1 MIRMTRRRRRS
12 RQSWHPAVLLVA
24 LIAVLAVVHAM
35 IGVIGLVLIVAA
47 STGAAYYAGLRS
59 RPVTRARTT
68 PAANARSLAQ
78 LNRHLNERLDATQ
91 VKLEAA
97 MDRAD
102 RAEEAARDTANA
114 Q

>member
-1 MIRMTRRRRRS
+1 
-12 RQSWHPAVLLVA
+12 
-24 LIAVLAVVHAM
+24 M
-35 IGVIGLVLIVAA
+35 IGVIGLALIVAA

-97 MDRAD
+97 MDRAFSEKG
-102 RAEEAARDTANA
+102 RGARVFCGTCGGQEE
-114 Q
+114 